1 MVMASGKIG
10 MMWLCCVRIF
20 LTACN
25 QMLGSIKNQ
34 VHTYHCFIVC
44 CLFAYL
50 FTRYNSGV
58 GHLQFLVEVSQVPF
72 ILCTHGGGLDPSP
85 KAFEAI
91 LVGTIPIVQHS
102 TLDDAYRHLPVVFVD
117 STVGLLQNNNTLE
130 LLGKWLIELSP
141 YYEEGSELRLKVIN
155 RLTSAYWNE
164 QFLKKIKEFESQ
176 NTTRARL

>member
-1 MVMASGKIG
+1 M
-10 MMWLCCVRIF
+10 
-20 LTACN
+20 
-25 QMLGSIKNQ
+25 
-34 VHTYHCFIVC
+34 
-44 CLFAYL
+44 
-50 FTRYNSGV
+50 
-58 GHLQFLVEVSQVPF
+58 PF

-176 NTTRARL
+176 NTTKT